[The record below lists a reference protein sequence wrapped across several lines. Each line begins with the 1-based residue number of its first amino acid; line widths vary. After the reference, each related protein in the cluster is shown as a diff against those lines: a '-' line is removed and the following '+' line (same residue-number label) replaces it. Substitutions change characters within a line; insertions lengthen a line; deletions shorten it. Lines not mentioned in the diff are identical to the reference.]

1 MEKLKNKNLSYIIEL
16 IKEIKPYLIK
26 KYNVKTIG
34 IFGSYVRNEQQNGS
48 DLDILVEFSK
58 PIGLFSFIGMEREI
72 SEKLKIK
79 VDLVM
84 KNTLKPRI
92 GKYILNEVIIL

>member
-16 IKEIKPYLIK
+16 IKKIKPYLIK

-34 IFGSYVRNEQQNGS
+34 IFGSYLRNEQQNGS

-58 PIGLFSFIGMEREI
+58 PIGLFSFIGIEREI
-72 SEKLKIK
+72 LEKLKRK
-79 VDLVM
+79 ADLVM
-84 KNTLKPRI
+84 KNTLKHRI
-92 GKYILNEVIIL
+92 GKYIINEAILL

>member
-1 MEKLKNKNLSYIIEL
+1 MEKLKTKNLSYIIEL
-16 IKEIKPYLIK
+16 IKEIKPHLIR

-34 IFGSYVRNEQQNGS
+34 IFGSYVCNEQKNDS

-72 SEKLKIK
+72 SEKLRIK

-92 GKYILNEVIIL
+92 GKYILNEVIII